1 MDKEDFFDEAKR
13 IANFVANMSPISEY
27 PDYCCFCKNHI
38 DEKHGED
45 CIYIAALK
53 LFDLYEEDDTDE

>member
-13 IANFVANMSPISEY
+13 IANFVANMLPFSEY
-27 PDYCCFCKNHI
+27 SNLCNFCDGNIEGH
-38 DEKHGED
+38 EEN

>member
-1 MDKEDFFDEAKR
+1 MDKEDFFGEARR
-13 IANFVANMSPISEY
+13 IANFVANMSPITEY
-27 PDYCCFCKNHI
+27 PDYCAFCKNHT
-38 DEKHGED
+38 DEGHKAG